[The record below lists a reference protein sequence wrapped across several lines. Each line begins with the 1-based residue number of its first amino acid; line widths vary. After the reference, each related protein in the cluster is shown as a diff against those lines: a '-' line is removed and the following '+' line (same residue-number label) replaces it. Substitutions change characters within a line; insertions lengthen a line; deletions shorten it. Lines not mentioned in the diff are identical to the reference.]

1 MILYLDT
8 SALVKLYVEEPG
20 SRAVVAA
27 VEEAAGV
34 ATVRV
39 TYAEARATFAR
50 LQRER
55 RLTAAERR
63 RCVEYLDEDWEGMTV
78 VDVSEAIVRRAGVL
92 AERRRLRGY
101 DAIQLG
107 AALELHLAGRDV
119 TFACADGRLA
129 RAARRERLRVAG
141 TRAET
146 GRSTARFH

>member
-1 MILYLDT
+1 VILYLDT

-39 TYAEARATFAR
+39 
-50 LQRER
+50 
-55 RLTAAERR
+55 
-63 RCVEYLDEDWEGMTV
+63 
-78 VDVSEAIVRRAGVL
+78 
-92 AERRRLRGY
+92 LRGY

-107 AALELHLAGRDV
+107 AALELRLAGRDV
-119 TFACADGRLA
+119 TFACSEGRLA